1 MPKDK
6 PEPYQ
11 KRLSHGVILAPD
23 GNRMSKTRG
32 NVIVPDEVAAKFGA
46 DATRTYLMFMGP
58 FDATMAWNERS
69 LTGVKR
75 FIERLYLLILESVA
89 KGEMSDEVSFEIINK
104 LVKKIDGDL
113 AVMKFNT
120 AIAAAMGALNSLTEE
135 GRKVGIAELKKMV
148 VALAV
153 FVPFVAEELWQ
164 MLGGEF
170 SVHTQKWPDA
180 VKIIEKEA
188 TVVVQVEGK
197 TRGVIR
203 TQELK
208 NSKTQE
214 RMEELA
220 LADPNIKKWVE
231 GKKYKVIF
239 VPGKIIN
246 FVLTGDGDSS
256 RM

>member
-1 MPKDK
+1 
-6 PEPYQ
+6 
-11 KRLSHGVILAPD
+11 
-23 GNRMSKTRG
+23 
-32 NVIVPDEVAAKFGA
+32 
-46 DATRTYLMFMGP
+46 
-58 FDATMAWNERS
+58 
-69 LTGVKR
+69 
-75 FIERLYLLILESVA
+75 
-89 KGEMSDEVSFEIINK
+89 
-104 LVKKIDGDL
+104 
-113 AVMKFNT
+113 
-120 AIAAAMGALNSLTEE
+120 
-135 GRKVGIAELKKMV
+135 
-148 VALAV
+148 
-153 FVPFVAEELWQ
+153 
-164 MLGGEF
+164 
-170 SVHTQKWPDA
+170 

-188 TVVVQVEGK
+188 TVVVQVGGK